1 MQNVVHKTVFW
12 SNAKKKKKNH
22 HASTARKT
30 GAIGLRY
37 EFLFSFLHIQEPT
50 AITCTTRR
58 FFSQFH
64 GNLVCP
70 YISAFDCV

>member
-1 MQNVVHKTVFW
+1 MQ
-12 SNAKKKKKNH
+12 AL
-22 HASTARKT
+22 RGKT
-30 GAIGLRY
+30 GAIGLKY

-58 FFSQFH
+58 FFFSQFH

>member
-1 MQNVVHKTVFW
+1 MQ
-12 SNAKKKKKNH
+12 AL
-22 HASTARKT
+22 RGKT
-30 GAIGLRY
+30 GAIGLKY
-37 EFLFSFLHIQEPT
+37 EFLFSFLHIQEPS

-70 YISAFDCV
+70 YIFACDCV

>member
-1 MQNVVHKTVFW
+1 MSCIKQYSGQMQKNP
-12 SNAKKKKKNH
+12 KKPMQ
-22 HASTARKT
+22 ALRGKT
-30 GAIGLRY
+30 GAIGLKY
-37 EFLFSFLHIQEPT
+37 EFLFSFLHIQEPS

-70 YISAFDCV
+70 YMYLRLTVCK

>member
-12 SNAKKKKKNH
+12 SNAKKKH

-30 GAIGLRY
+30 EAIGLKY

-50 AITCTTRR
+50 AITCTTRGD

>member
-1 MQNVVHKTVFW
+1 MQ
-12 SNAKKKKKNH
+12 AL
-22 HASTARKT
+22 RGKT
-30 GAIGLRY
+30 GAIGLKY
-37 EFLFSFLHIQEPT
+37 EFLFSFQHIQEPT
-50 AITCTTRR
+50 AITCTTRGD